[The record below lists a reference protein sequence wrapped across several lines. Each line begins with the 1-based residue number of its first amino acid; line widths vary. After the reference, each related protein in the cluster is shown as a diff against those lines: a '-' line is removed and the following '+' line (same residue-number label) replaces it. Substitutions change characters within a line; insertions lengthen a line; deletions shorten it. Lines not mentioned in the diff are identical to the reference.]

1 MFFIK
6 DGKTDYKIMVNA
18 PRSERVDFAVQE
30 LTDFLLEATSCQMQ
44 TAEEGYTG
52 KAVVLYYTDK
62 GNEGYRIYTKNGNY
76 YVEGYCEKGLIYG
89 VYGLLR
95 RIAGLIFYTSDVYDI
110 KKGDIEFNEL
120 DEERIPDIPSRA
132 IHNVP
137 ISSGALD
144 APLTKGAF
152 RMGVSSMGDNWGI
165 CNHSHFKILPP
176 ATYREAHPD
185 WYTQGDGGLNLCFS
199 NLEMR
204 AEFVAQLKR
213 IILEHP
219 HSKYFMLGHEDHE
232 YACEC
237 EQCVAKLKRPGGVTV
252 IELEFSNEVVK
263 EINAWIKQENIERE
277 IIIVMFAYMYTIF
290 PPVKKVGDTYEPL
303 FDFKLEK
310 NLGVM
315 VAPILAR
322 GDKSLFDDENY
333 YPKGSCYYDMYGY
346 KTKDVLMG
354 WRALVDKL
362 FIWSY
367 CIEANETLA
376 PFNCWDALEGNYRGF
391 KELDVEYVFEEVSYT
406 AIVPNFHY
414 LRPYVLSKLM
424 WDSSYSIERA
434 IDEFI
439 EGFYG
444 KSAAPYMRK
453 YFDFLRDHCR
463 KIATEKGRPMLYVG
477 FDDFALVSTAPEY
490 WEFDTLKEALRLHE
504 EVVAHADSEY
514 AVNVEEEG
522 YPVWYMLLARYNSR
536 MPDDE
541 RYELAKKAS
550 AIIDKYKYD
559 LERPVEGI
567 PRLYLSRIKRIV
579 DNPYYRTVDKK

>member
-6 DGKTDYKIMVNA
+6 DGKTDYKIVVNA
-18 PRSERVDFAVQE
+18 SRSERVDFAVQE
-30 LTDFLLEATSCQMQ
+30 LTDFLLEATSCRLQ

-110 KKGDIEFNEL
+110 KKGDIAFAEL

-132 IHNVP
+132 IHSVP
-137 ISSGALD
+137 IASGALD

-152 RMGVSSMGDNWGI
+152 RMGVSSMGDNWGL
-165 CNHSHFKILPP
+165 CNHSYFKILPP

-185 WYTQGDGGLNLCFS
+185 WYSQGDGGVNLCFS

-219 HSKYFMLGHEDHE
+219 HSKYFMLGHEDHV
-232 YACEC
+232 YRCEC
-237 EQCVAKLKRPGGVTV
+237 EGCLAAFERYDGLASI
-252 IELEFSNEVVK
+252 IELEFTNEVVK
-263 EINAWIKQENIERE
+263 EVNAWLKQEKIERD
-277 IIIVMFAYMYTIF
+277 IVFVTFAYTHSTV
-290 PPVKKVGDTYEPL
+290 PPVKKVGDTYVPL

-310 NLGVM
+310 NIGVM
-315 VAPILAR
+315 MAPLFAR
-322 GDKSLFDDENY
+322 GDKSYFDDESY
-333 YPKGSCYYDMYGY
+333 FAKATCYYDIYGY
-346 KTKDVLMG
+346 KTKELIMG

-367 CIEANETLA
+367 CNDFGETVA

-391 KELDVEYVFEEVSYT
+391 KDINVEYVFEEAVYNHV
-406 AIVPNFHY
+406 VPNFHY
-414 LRPYVLSKLM
+414 LRAYVVSKLM
-424 WDSSYSIERA
+424 WDSSVSLESA

-463 KIATEKGRPMLYVG
+463 KITSEKGRPMLYVR
-477 FDDFALVSTAPEY
+477 FDDFTDSTMPEY
-490 WEFDTLKEALRLHE
+490 WSLDTLKEALRLHE
-504 EVVAHADSEY
+504 EVVAHADGEY
-514 AVNVEEEG
+514 KVRAEEEG
-522 YPVWYMLLARYNSR
+522 FPVWYITLIRYNHR
-536 MPDDE
+536 IPDEE
-541 RYELAKKAS
+541 RYEMAKKAS
-550 AIIDKYKYD
+550 AVIDKYDILKGG
-559 LERPVEGI
+559 EGI
-567 PRLYLSRIKRIV
+567 PLMYMKKIKQYV
-579 DNPYYRTVDKK
+579 DNPYFRGIKKK